1 MAEAKTQSL
10 KSAVLDSVPGIQHG
24 FGVRAEPLPLVFS
37 ATWEARRWRGKQ
49 VHGTQAVELREPGQD
64 AGETDAVMT
73 WELGIPAAVQTADCV
88 PVLLARQDGR
98 AVAAVHA
105 GWRGARAR
113 ILARLWE
120 KLHLRGEE
128 PRPAL
133 RVEERRVER
142 REDLRAMFLL
152 GDRDLFLREP
162 PLTSGGGL
170 TPGGMGAKNLY
181 PSSVKSLGTAGGG
194 QLIGVPSALRVLTP
208 LPIAQGPGKGGC
220 EKGSV
225 GILAATPLEFTPLNC
240 VYVCCARVCISGS
253 VSVLANKADP
263 RLKS

>member
-10 KSAVLDSVPGIQHG
+10 KSAILDSVPGIQHG

-128 PRPAL
+128 PRQWVAAIGPSIGPCCYEVSPELAEDFAKNFKTFGVERIVPKHRHLDLAAL
-133 RVEERRVER
+133 QEAELKLAGIGAVEIIRACTRCARDSQGQPLLHSYRVEGSGVRQWSVIERI
-142 REDLRAMFLL
+142 RE
-152 GDRDLFLREP
+152 
-162 PLTSGGGL
+162 
-170 TPGGMGAKNLY
+170 
-181 PSSVKSLGTAGGG
+181 
-194 QLIGVPSALRVLTP
+194 
-208 LPIAQGPGKGGC
+208 
-220 EKGSV
+220 
-225 GILAATPLEFTPLNC
+225 
-240 VYVCCARVCISGS
+240 
-253 VSVLANKADP
+253 
-263 RLKS
+263 